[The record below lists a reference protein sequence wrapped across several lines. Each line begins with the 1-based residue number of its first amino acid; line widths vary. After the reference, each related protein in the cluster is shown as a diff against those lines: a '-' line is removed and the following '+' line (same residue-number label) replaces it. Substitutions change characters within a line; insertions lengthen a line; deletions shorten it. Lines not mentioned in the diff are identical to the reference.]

1 MTRYVI
7 LAACF
12 WPGLAT
18 AQSVDA
24 ALRRAEDAYHRITT
38 LRADFTQTLVNPML
52 GEPEETWGTLFL
64 EPPNRFAMR
73 FASPAGDRIV
83 ADGTWLWLYAP
94 SSVPDQVIRQP
105 VPRAGM
111 ASPNLMGQFVDRPLD
126 RYDAEYLGVDS
137 VAGVEV
143 DRIRL
148 TPKADGLGF
157 RRAEIAVDRAD
168 GLLRRMV
175 VTEESG
181 QRRTLVFGSVRTGVS
196 IPAAEFRF
204 DVPPGTKVVGG

>member
-1 MTRYVI
+1 MMRYLV
-7 LAACF
+7 LAVCL
-12 WPGLAT
+12 WVPPAT
-18 AQSVDA
+18 AQQIDT
-24 ALRRAEDAYHRITT
+24 ALRHAEDAYRRITT
-38 LRADFTQTLVNPML
+38 LRAEFTQTLVNPML
-52 GEPEETWGTLFL
+52 GGPEESQGTLFL

-73 FASPAGDRIV
+73 FTSPDGDRIV
-83 ADGTWLWLYAP
+83 ADGTWLWLHAP

-105 VPRAGM
+105 VPRGGM
-111 ASPNLMGQFVDRPLD
+111 ASPNLMGQFVDRPLE

-137 VAGVEV
+137 VGGVEV

-148 TPKADGLGF
+148 TPKVGGLGF

-181 QRRTLVFGSVRTGVS
+181 QRRTLVFRNIRTGVS
-196 IPAAEFRF
+196 IPPTEFRF
-204 DVPPGTKVVGG
+204 EVPRGTRVVGG

>member
-94 SSVPDQVIRQP
+94 SSVPKQVIRQP
-105 VPRAGM
+105 IPATG
-111 ASPNLMGQFVDRPLD
+111 ASTPNLMAQFVERPLE
-126 RYDAEYLGVDS
+126 RYTAALLGADSLAGEAVD
-137 VAGVEV
+137 VV
-143 DRIRL
+143 RL
-148 TPKADGLGF
+148 IPTRPGLGF
-157 RRAEIAVDRAD
+157 REAEIAVARSD
-168 GLLRRMV
+168 GLLRRIALV
-175 VTEESG
+175 EDSG
-181 QRRTLVFGSVRTGVS
+181 QRRRIVLHAIRTN
-196 IPAAEFRF
+196 RR
-204 DVPPGTKVVGG
+204 VPPAEVAFEVPKGTRVVTP